1 MIRIDVTEDVKQ
13 RASEGRLTSE
23 EQQQMRDEIQYDRKY
38 LVRSRRV
45 LSDLLLENT
54 RAREDK

>member
-54 RAREDK
+54 HAQEDK